1 MIETETTWE
10 DSGFD
15 CDHCGGVI
23 LKRIDRET
31 GLPDRIRL
39 QCREC
44 SCQWDLDGQL
54 VRSGTGTY
62 CKSVPV
68 QKAELQ
74 SFDMDDVTHWLNLLS
89 RNLWILL
96 AVIAGVVLL
105 RFGGGIV
112 IRYLLPVVLIVGS
125 LYALLR
131 YGQRQQWW

>member
-31 GLPDRIRL
+31 GLPDRISY

-44 SCQWDLDGQL
+44 SCQWDLDGQV
-54 VRSGTGTY
+54 VRVGTGPY
-62 CKSVPV
+62 CKAAAP
-68 QKAELQ
+68 AADDG
-74 SFDMDDVTHWLNLLS
+74 FDMGDLSDWVGLLS

-96 AVIAGVVLL
+96 AIVAGVVLL
-105 RFGGGIV
+105 RFGGAVVARFVLPLILLAVGV
-112 IRYLLPVVLIVGS
+112 YVLIRYG
-125 LYALLR
+125 R
-131 YGQRQQWW
+131 KQQWW

>member
-31 GLPDRIRL
+31 GLADRIRY

-44 SCQWDLDGQL
+44 SCQWELDGRL
-54 VRSGTGTY
+54 TRAGTGRY
-62 CKSVPV
+62 CQPV
-68 QKAELQ
+68 EQ
-74 SFDMDDVTHWLNLLS
+74 SNTRGFDATDITEWVNLLS

-96 AVIAGVVLL
+96 AIVAGVFFL
-105 RFGGGIV
+105 RFGGGLV
-112 IRYLLPVVLIVGS
+112 ARYLLPALLVGVA
-125 LYALLR
+125 LYALVR